1 MDLRRKV
8 ASYENLAVR
17 YQILSNRTRLYGLQD
32 SIYSWTSALNS
43 EILFPRAPR
52 RGDLWDFQAVFMQ
65 RWIFTAL
72 WGQVC
77 FWVCSVFKDLYCIW
91 FLLTSLLVPAA
102 QKLVSEFLSNFLIKA
117 FLILKLFKQP
127 LSIFY
132 LTMMMPKSNSEIKER
147 QICSQVGNASYV
159 K

>member
-1 MDLRRKV
+1 M
-8 ASYENLAVR
+8 
-17 YQILSNRTRLYGLQD
+17 
-32 SIYSWTSALNS
+32 
-43 EILFPRAPR
+43 
-52 RGDLWDFQAVFMQ
+52 
-65 RWIFTAL
+65 
-72 WGQVC
+72 
-77 FWVCSVFKDLYCIW
+77 FKDLYCIW

-117 FLILKLFKQP
+117 FLILKLSKQP